1 MPPPR
6 SDLIF
11 PLTQVLD
18 ISWNNFGAADA
29 CAALSQVGGLP
40 CDVMLCGGGQRATAF
55 DMECGI

>member
-29 CAALSQVGGLP
+29 CAALSQVGGAAVRRDAVRRRP
-40 CDVMLCGGGQRATAF
+40 EGDCV
-55 DMECGI
+55 